1 MTGRPLTDPPPDTV
15 AVVRVPALLSVRT
28 TAQLLD
34 LSPRT
39 VRRRIHDGTIPAVRE
54 HDRLAIRADDL
65 RQYIETLER
74 TGQHPGR
81 RRHPTRPPGEFDFL
95 R

>member
-1 MTGRPLTDPPPDTV
+1 MTDPPADTV
-15 AVVRVPALLSVRT
+15 AVLQVPALLSVRT

-54 HDRLAIRADDL
+54 HDRLAVRADDL
-65 RQYIETLER
+65 RQYIDELER
-74 TGQHPGR
+74 TGQRPGSR
-81 RRHPTRPPGEFDFL
+81 RRSTGPPSEFDFL